1 MELGRFELPSK
12 RGNHKLSTC
21 LSSPSIF
28 ELKQDRSHQLE
39 PYPLKFRKGNEAY
52 LNYSR
57 FNCATEPKCF
67 GKTAFEW
74 RLVSAPSTEIKPDLL
89 YFDQAARA
97 YSLLPDKLL
106 ITEIIEQ
113 IIDALHAYSS
123 FLPAVKS
130 SQPHI
135 TSKFRLIMGNRAF
148 TSLKGDK

>member
-1 MELGRFELPSK
+1 MFYCVYEKYLKREAILIFRYLVNHLIYNVVELGRFELPSK

-67 GKTAFEW
+67 GKTAFE
-74 RLVSAPSTEIKPDLL
+74 
-89 YFDQAARA
+89 
-97 YSLLPDKLL
+97 
-106 ITEIIEQ
+106 
-113 IIDALHAYSS
+113 
-123 FLPAVKS
+123 
-130 SQPHI
+130 
-135 TSKFRLIMGNRAF
+135 
-148 TSLKGDK
+148 